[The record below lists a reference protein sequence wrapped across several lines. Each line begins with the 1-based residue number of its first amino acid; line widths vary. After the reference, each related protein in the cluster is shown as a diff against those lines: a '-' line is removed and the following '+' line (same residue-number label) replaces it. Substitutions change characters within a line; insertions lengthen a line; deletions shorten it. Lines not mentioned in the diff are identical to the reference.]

1 MFTIEL
7 DDDGL
12 QARLEGIV
20 AEMGDLT
27 PLMRDIGE
35 YLTASTRDRFAAGE
49 APDGSSWAPK
59 SAATTAA
66 YAARG
71 DRVDMRPLFGPSGM
85 LSAQLSYAVTPD
97 SVEFGSSMVYA
108 AMMQFGGTKAAF
120 PHLWGDIPA
129 RPFIGLSDRDRE
141 EIGAIIDDWLAG
153 IIDAAR

>member
-7 DDDGL
+7 NDNGL
-12 QARLEGIV
+12 QARLEGI
-20 AEMGDLT
+20 AAGMGDLT

-59 SAATTAA
+59 SAATMSG

-71 DRVDMRPLFGPSGM
+71 DRIDMRPLFGPSGM
-85 LSAQLSYAVTPD
+85 LSSQLSYAVTPD

-129 RPFIGLSDRDRE
+129 RPFIGLSDRDRD
-141 EIGAIIDDWLAG
+141 EIGGIIDDWLTDIVEAP
-153 IIDAAR
+153 R